1 MHLAGLELAAT
12 TPDKPAIHI
21 QSTLPTKSVRAQNE
35 IDLDFGWFEEPEC
48 PLCEESALECM
59 CVTLINLIEAAS
71 CVPVASWSTKSL
83 LEVPEY
89 SGPVPGLQQ
98 AAQFHSRIVSGRNF
112 GPANA
117 SQRPCSSSKCF

>member
-1 MHLAGLELAAT
+1 MAAT

-21 QSTLPTKSVRAQNE
+21 QSTLPAQSVRAQNE
-35 IDLDFGWFEEPEC
+35 IDLDFGWFEELER
-48 PLCEESALECM
+48 PLCKESALECL

-71 CVPVASWSTKSL
+71 YVPVASCGTKSL

-89 SGPVPGLQQ
+89 SGPVPVPQQ
-98 AAQFHSRIVSGRNF
+98 AAQFHCRIVSGRNF

-117 SQRPCSSSKCF
+117 SQRPCSSCKCLKFYR